1 MAERPSPSPPKRRS
15 TTGSESGQPRSG
27 RRVSSRVTSSQRI
40 EGVLE
45 LLVPGGEAVPLVI
58 DSPHSGDVPPEGFD
72 PALARRWRMSADAFV
87 DELFAG
93 APGHGA
99 TLLRALFPRAFI
111 DVNRSPLD
119 LDASMLADDW
129 PGPLAPTEKAR
140 LGIGLIATRDSAGLF
155 YQRKLRA
162 ADVRHRLDAY
172 YWPYHRALRRAL
184 DAARRSAGVV
194 YHLDCH
200 SMKAPAPGRTSS
212 RSLDFCLGDRDGS
225 SAGEH
230 FTRFVAETIRDL
242 GYHVALND
250 PYRGVELVRRYSAPA
265 QGRHSV
271 QIEVNR
277 ALYMDERRVARHA
290 GFRRLRAD
298 MDRLIGRVA
307 AYARERRDFAGA
319 AE

>member
-1 MAERPSPSPPKRRS
+1 MNGGEAVHSPHGRR
-15 TTGSESGQPRSG
+15 TGSP
-27 RRVSSRVTSSQRI
+27 VTSSQRI

-45 LLVPGGEAVPLVI
+45 VLVPEGEAVPLVI
-58 DSPHSGDVPPEGFD
+58 DSPHSGDICPEGFD
-72 PALARRWRMSADAFV
+72 PALVQRWRMSADAFV
-87 DELFAG
+87 DELFAS

-111 DVNRSPLD
+111 DVNRSPGD
-119 LDASMLADDW
+119 LDPSMLADDW
-129 PGPLAPTEKAR
+129 PGPLAPTEKAG
-140 LGIGLIATRDSAGLF
+140 LGIGLIATRDSAGPF
-155 YQRKLRA
+155 YERKLRVA
-162 ADVRHRLDAY
+162 EVRHRLDAY
-172 YWPYHRALRRAL
+172 YWPYHHALRRAL
-184 DAARRSAGVV
+184 DAAQRRAGVV

-200 SMKAPAPGRTSS
+200 SMKPPAPGRVSS
-212 RSLDFCLGDRDGS
+212 RSFDFCLGDRDGS

-230 FTRFVAETIRDL
+230 FTRFVAEAIRDL

-271 QIEVNR
+271 QIEMNR
-277 ALYMDERRVARHA
+277 ALYMDERRIAKHA

-298 MDRLIGRVA
+298 MDRLVGRIA
-307 AYARERRDFAGA
+307 AYARERRDFADA